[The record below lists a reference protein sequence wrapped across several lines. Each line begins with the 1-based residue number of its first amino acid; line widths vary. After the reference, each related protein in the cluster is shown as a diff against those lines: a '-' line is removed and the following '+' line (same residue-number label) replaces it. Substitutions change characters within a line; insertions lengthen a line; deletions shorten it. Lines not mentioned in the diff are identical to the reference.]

1 MQINYQKHLKIN
13 KVHNKVKILL
23 SFIKPGKL
31 IRLFIYLQPNFRAF
45 FK

>member
-23 SFIKPGKL
+23 SFLKPGKH
-31 IRLFIYLQPNFRAF
+31 IRLFIKFLNN
-45 FK
+45 